1 MKLFRSPS
9 RDHARIVA
17 LVASCLFTSAATA
30 AGFWAGG
37 SFQQNI
43 ALPSLPWLPGGDSAR
58 EVSTPQVAL
67 TGKLSDSVKLA
78 DSLIGHS
85 GKLRF
90 RLIEEDSATAV
101 REVLASAAGSQ
112 GFHWIPLL
120 PFGSKKLDRIGGY
133 RLGYWPA
140 ERRRIL
146 SSAYANPL
154 GFIQVT
160 PENRLTQVSEHFH
173 LGDFLTH
180 DQQAV
185 WPKYVVLREALIDKL
200 ELVVADLKAHGT
212 LVRDIRVMSGF
223 RTPQYNAQGVGKG
236 GRARDS
242 RHQFGD
248 AADVFVDNDGDGRM
262 DDLDRDGR
270 SDVGDARVILQAVNR
285 VERSYPDLVGGAGLY
300 SANGSHGPFIHIDA
314 RGQRARWGGA

>member
-1 MKLFRSPS
+1 MKRFRCSS

-17 LVASCLFTSAATA
+17 LVASCLFTSVATA
-30 AGFWAGG
+30 SGFWAGG
-37 SFQQNI
+37 TFQQDL
-43 ALPSLPWLPGGDSAR
+43 ALPSLPWLTGGDSAR
-58 EVSTPQVAL
+58 EVSAPHVAAAQ
-67 TGKLSDSVKLA
+67 KLA

-90 RLIEEDSATAV
+90 RLIEEDSATGI
-101 REVLASAAGSQ
+101 REALVSATGPQA
-112 GFHWIPLL
+112 FHWIPLL
-120 PFGSKKLDRIGGY
+120 PFDSKKLDRIGGY

-146 SSAYANPL
+146 SPAYANPP

-160 PENRLTQVSEHFH
+160 PENRLTQVSEHFR

-200 ELVVADLKAHGT
+200 ELVVADLKSHGIP
-212 LVRDIRVMSGF
+212 VRDIQVMSGF
-223 RTPQYNAQGVGKG
+223 RTPQYNQQGVGKG
-236 GRARDS
+236 GRAQDS

-248 AADVFVDNDGDGRM
+248 AADVFVDNNGDGRM
-262 DDLDRDGR
+262 DDLNRNGR

-314 RGQRARWGGA
+314 RGLRARWGGA